1 MQILLKYFPNLS
13 SEQIS
18 QFERLSTFYRQWN
31 SIIKVLP
38 RKEIDSLYEEHILHS
53 LAIAKVIYFKAGSR
67 ILDVGTGGGFPGI
80 PLAILFADCQFVL
93 IDSMQKRIRVV
104 QAAIETLKLK
114 NVQAI
119 HSKIEDIFE
128 EYDFV
133 VSRAVAAFPKL
144 VSLVKKNISGSSQNL
159 RPNGIL
165 YLKGG
170 SFNDEIIEFKK
181 KVEVKEIKRFFD
193 EPSFQTKKVVYLPL
207 DNYRIEKVF
216 YSFHRR

>member
-18 QFERLSTFYRQWN
+18 RFEQLACIYRN
-31 SIIKVLP
+31 LNLMIKVLP
-38 RKEIDSLYEEHILHS
+38 PKEISSLYEEHVLHS
-53 LAIAKVIYFKAGSR
+53 LAIAKVVSFKPGSR

-80 PLAILFADCQFVL
+80 PLAILVPACQFVL
-93 IDSMQKRIRVV
+93 LDSMHKRILAV
-104 QAAIETLKLK
+104 QSVIKTLDLK
-114 NVQAI
+114 NVLAV
-119 HSKIEDIFE
+119 HGKVEDVFE

-144 VSLVKKNISGSSQNL
+144 VGLVKKNISGYSKNQ
-159 RPNGIL
+159 RPNGII

-170 SFNDEIIEFKK
+170 SFEDEIIEFKK
-181 KVEVKEIKRFFD
+181 KVEVKEIGRFFN

-207 DNYRIEKVF
+207 EDW
-216 YSFHRR
+216 